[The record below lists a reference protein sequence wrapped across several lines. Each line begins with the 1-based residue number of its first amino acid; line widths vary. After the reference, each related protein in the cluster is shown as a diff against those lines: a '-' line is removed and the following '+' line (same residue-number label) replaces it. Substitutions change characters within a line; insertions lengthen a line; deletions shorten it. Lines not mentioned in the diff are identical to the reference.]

1 MTKQISPQKHKDIQK
16 ALKAG
21 ITGTDIRAM
30 LNTSAGTVTKVKREM
45 GLPIRPMKSRL
56 AGKPT
61 RTPTIEYHPAGYSPP
76 TTPLSP
82 EEYVSAFE
90 ARVIEY
96 HTMLRQKDIEI
107 EQLKQENR
115 QLRADYQQIV
125 FQTANWTGPTSL
137 IGKSLGNGG

>member
-16 ALKAG
+16 AIKAG
-21 ITGTDIRAM
+21 VRGTDIREM
-30 LNTSAGTVTKVKREM
+30 LNTSAGTITKVKREM
-45 GLPIRPMKSRL
+45 GLPIRPMKSKQTQVK
-56 AGKPT
+56 APM
-61 RTPTIEYHPAGYSPP
+61 IAYHPAGYSPP